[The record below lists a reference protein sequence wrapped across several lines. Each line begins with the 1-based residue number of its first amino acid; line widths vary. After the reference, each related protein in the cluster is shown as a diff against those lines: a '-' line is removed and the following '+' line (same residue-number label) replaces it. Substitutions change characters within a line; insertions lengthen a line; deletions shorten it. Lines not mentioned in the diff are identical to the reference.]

1 MNPVRNFDDGFIGQ
15 IIKVKFLNGMKI
27 LVVEDNKKL
36 AENLKQGLAQ
46 EGYAVDVIEEGL
58 AAERRILINRDEYD
72 LVILDRMLPGKDGI
86 SICNSWRENDIVVP
100 ILMLTAL
107 DTTADKVTGLNSGAD
122 DYLAKPFAFKELLA
136 RIHAL
141 LRRPK
146 QSKPLILT
154 LGNIHINTTSRNVT
168 YKDKPV
174 SLTLKEFM
182 VLEYLMRN
190 TNKVVTRD
198 ELYSHAWDFA
208 DSSFS
213 NTVDVHIKNLRKKIY
228 DNGKI
233 IQTVRGVGYKMGN

>member
-1 MNPVRNFDDGFIGQ
+1 
-15 IIKVKFLNGMKI
+15 MKI
-27 LVVEDNKKL
+27 LVVEDNRKL
-36 AENLKQGLAQ
+36 AENIKQGLMQ

-72 LVILDRMLPGKDGI
+72 LVILDRMLPGKEGAA
-86 SICNSWRENDIVVP
+86 ICNFWRENGVIIPV
-100 ILMLTAL
+100 LMLTAL
-107 DTTADKVTGLNSGAD
+107 SATDDKVVGLDAGAD

-146 QSKPLILT
+146 QTMPLIINC
-154 LGNIHINTTSRNVT
+154 GDISVNTTSRVVT
-168 YKDKPV
+168 YKNKPIT
-174 SLTLKEFM
+174 LTLKEFM

-190 TNKVVTRD
+190 INKVITRD

-213 NTVDVHIKNLRKKIY
+213 NTVDVHIKNLRKKIH
-228 DNGKI
+228 DNARI
-233 IQTVRGVGYKMGN
+233 IQTIRGVGYKMENH

>member
-1 MNPVRNFDDGFIGQ
+1 
-15 IIKVKFLNGMKI
+15 MKI
-27 LVVEDNKKL
+27 LVVEDNTKL
-36 AENLKQGLAQ
+36 AENLKQGLMQ
-46 EGYAVDVIEEGL
+46 EGYAVDVVEDGL
-58 AAERRILINRDEYD
+58 VAEKRILLNRDEYD
-72 LVILDRMLPGKDGI
+72 LVVLDRMLPGKDGVAV
-86 SICNSWRENDIVVP
+86 CHNWRENDVVVP
-100 ILMLTAL
+100 VLMLTAL
-107 DTTADKVTGLNSGAD
+107 DATDDKVTGLDAGAD

-146 QSKPLILT
+146 KTSPIVLT
-154 LGNIHINTTSRNVT
+154 SHNASINTTSRMVT
-168 YKDKPV
+168 YKDKPI

-190 TNKVVTRD
+190 LNKVITRD

-213 NTVDVHIKNLRKKIY
+213 NTVDVHIKNLRRKIH

-233 IQTVRGVGYKMGN
+233 IQTIRGVGYKMEG

>member
-1 MNPVRNFDDGFIGQ
+1 
-15 IIKVKFLNGMKI
+15 MKI
-27 LVVEDNKKL
+27 LVVEDNQKL
-36 AENLKQGLAQ
+36 GENLKQGLMQ
-46 EGYAVDVIEEGL
+46 EGYAVDVIEEGT

-72 LVILDRMLPGKDGI
+72 LVVLDRMLPGKDGV
-86 SICNSWRENDIVVP
+86 SICTFWRENGVVLP

-107 DTTADKVTGLNSGAD
+107 DDTDDKVTGLDAGAD
-122 DYLAKPFAFKELLA
+122 DYLAKPFALKELLA

-146 QSKPLILT
+146 QSFPNVIT
-154 LGNIHINTTSRNVT
+154 FRDININTTSRIATFKN
-168 YKDKPV
+168 KPIT
-174 SLTLKEFM
+174 LTLKEFM

-190 TNKVVTRD
+190 VDKVITRD

-213 NTVDVHIKNLRKKIY
+213 NTVDVHIKNLRRKIY

-233 IQTVRGVGYKMGN
+233 IQTIRGVGYKMGN

>member
-1 MNPVRNFDDGFIGQ
+1 
-15 IIKVKFLNGMKI
+15 MKI

-36 AENLKQGLAQ
+36 AENLKQGLMQ
-46 EGYAVDVIEEGL
+46 EGYAVDVLEDGL
-58 AAERRILINRDEYD
+58 VAERRILINRDEYD
-72 LVILDRMLPGKDGI
+72 LIVLDRMLPGKDGMLVC
-86 SICNSWRENDIVVP
+86 SNWRENGVVVP
-100 ILMLTAL
+100 VLMLTAL
-107 DTTADKVTGLNSGAD
+107 GTTEDKVVGLDAGAD

-146 QSKPLILT
+146 QSFPDILNSR
-154 LGNIHINTTSRNVT
+154 NISINTTSRLVT
-168 YKDKPV
+168 HKGKPI

-190 TNKVVTRD
+190 EKKVVTRD

-213 NTVDVHIKNLRKKIY
+213 NTVDVHIKNLRKKIH
-228 DNGKI
+228 DNGKHI
-233 IQTVRGVGYKMGN
+233 KTIRGVGYKLETQ

>member
-1 MNPVRNFDDGFIGQ
+1 
-15 IIKVKFLNGMKI
+15 MKI
-27 LVVEDNKKL
+27 LVIEDNVKL
-36 AENLKQGLAQ
+36 AENLKQGLVQ

-58 AAERRILINRDEYD
+58 SAERRILINRDEYD
-72 LVILDRMLPGKDGI
+72 LVILDRMLPGKDGM
-86 SICNSWRENDIVVP
+86 SICKSWRENDIVIPV
-100 ILMLTAL
+100 LMLTAL
-107 DTTADKVTGLNSGAD
+107 GTTDDKVQGLDAGAD

-146 QSKPLILT
+146 KVLPIILKS
-154 LGNIHINTTSRNVT
+154 GNININTISRTVVFKEKT
-168 YKDKPV
+168 I

-190 TNKVVTRD
+190 IGKVVTRD
-198 ELYSHAWDFA
+198 ELYSHAWDLA

-213 NTVDVHIKNLRKKIY
+213 NTVDVHIKNLRKKIH

-233 IQTVRGVGYKMGN
+233 IQTIRGVGYKME

>member
-1 MNPVRNFDDGFIGQ
+1 MKISLRGG
-15 IIKVKFLNGMKI
+15 IIIYMKI
-27 LVVEDNKKL
+27 LVVEDNIKL
-36 AENLKQGLAQ
+36 AENIKQGLSQ
-46 EGYAVDVIEEGL
+46 EGYAVDVISEGP

-72 LVILDRMLPGKDGI
+72 LIILDRMLPGKDGTAVC
-86 SICNSWRENDIVVP
+86 STWRENNVEVP

-107 DTTADKVTGLNSGAD
+107 STTDDKVSGLDAGAD

-146 QSKPLILT
+146 QSFPDILT
-154 LGNIHINTTSRNVT
+154 HRDISMNTTSRIVT
-168 YKDKPV
+168 YKNKPV
-174 SLTLKEFM
+174 PLTLKEFM

-190 TNKVVTRD
+190 VNKVVTRD

-213 NTVDVHIKNLRKKIY
+213 NTVDVHIKNLRKKIH
-228 DNGKI
+228 DNAKI
-233 IQTVRGVGYKMGN
+233 IQTVRGVGYKMESRQ